1 MKCCKCGTQ
10 ITDDSVFCPHCGSKQ
25 TAGSSTSNNSWFT
38 PANNLDDSPIV
49 ERSHTQPTEVP
60 VAASSFIKPVKGIK
74 EPSTAKVHAPA
85 TPVTHTDP
93 VKPKPV
99 SPSKP
104 VEPAKPIGK
113 PATHDSHKADSSI
126 ASKMWSKYAIAAIA
140 VVAVIIFIFAAVG
153 SNNKQPSYGGE
164 QIGSTQKDGNYY
176 TVEQARQIISE
187 EGYKLGDDIET
198 KSEDGD
204 FYYKVNLAK
213 EEFNFLT
220 ISGYVEFTAEYDAG
234 RWITHLNPQVNYD
247 WKLSGSWFAETESY
261 DVYMDIKSYT
271 GSNLRLVLE
280 AQYDSTEGG
289 KGSYNEQDQMVT
301 LKFVD
306 DDYREENGIYD
317 VYLYCE
323 VSGGYPMFQLR
334 IDKDTMTI
342 WQLYDSYKAEF
353 VPD

>member
-1 MKCCKCGTQ
+1 MKCCKCGTP
-10 ITDDSVFCPHCGSKQ
+10 ISDDCVFCPHCGSKQ
-25 TAGSSTSNNSWFT
+25 AASSPSSSNSWFS
-38 PANNLDDSPIV
+38 PANNLDDSPVDGRI
-49 ERSHTQPTEVP
+49 HTPPADKP
-60 VAASSFIKPVKGIK
+60 VAASSFIKPVKGVK
-74 EPSTAKVHAPA
+74 EPSTAKVHMPT
-85 TPVTHTDP
+85 TPVTYTNP
-93 VKPKPV
+93 AKPKIV

-113 PATHDSHKADSSI
+113 PATHDTHKAVSSI
-126 ASKMWSKYAIAAIA
+126 ASKMWSKYAIAAFA
-140 VVAVIIFIFAAVG
+140 VVAVIIIIFAVGG

-164 QIGSTQKDGNYY
+164 QIGSAQKDGNYY
-176 TVEQARQIISE
+176 TVEQARQIINE

-234 RWITHLNPQVNYD
+234 RWTTHLNPQVNYD

-289 KGSYNEQDQMVT
+289 KGSYDEQDQMVT

-306 DDYREENGIYD
+306 DDYRQENGIYD

-334 IDKDTMTI
+334 INKDTMTI
-342 WQLYDSYKAEF
+342 WQLYDSYHAEF
-353 VPD
+353 KPN

>member
-1 MKCCKCGTQ
+1 MKCCKCGTL

-25 TAGSSTSNNSWFT
+25 TAGSSPSSNSWFT

-49 ERSHTQPTEVP
+49 ERSHPQPTEVP
-60 VAASSFIKPVKGIK
+60 VAASSFIMPVKGIK
-74 EPSTAKVHAPA
+74 EPSTTKVHAPA
-85 TPVTHTDP
+85 TPVTHADSA
-93 VKPKPV
+93 KPKPV

-104 VEPAKPIGK
+104 VEPAKPISK
-113 PATHDSHKADSSI
+113 PATHDSHKANSNI
-126 ASKMWSKYAIAAIA
+126 ASNMWSKYAIAAIA
-140 VVAVIIFIFAAVG
+140 VVAVIVIIFAAVG

-176 TVEQARQIISE
+176 SVEQARQVIAE
-187 EGYKLGDDIET
+187 DGYKLGEDVET
-198 KSEDGD
+198 QSEDGN

-220 ISGYVEFTAEYDAG
+220 ISGQIEFTAEYDAG
-234 RWITHLNPQVNYD
+234 RWITRINPQVNYD

-289 KGSYNEQDQMVT
+289 KGSYNEQDQMVS
-301 LKFVD
+301 LRFVED
-306 DDYREENGIYD
+306 DSGQGNGMYD

-353 VPD
+353 VPN

>member
-1 MKCCKCGTQ
+1 MKCCICGTQ

-25 TAGSSTSNNSWFT
+25 TAGCSPSSNSWFT
-38 PANNLDDSPIV
+38 PANNLDDSPIA
-49 ERSHTQPTEVP
+49 ERSHTKPTEAP
-60 VAASSFIKPVKGIK
+60 VAASSFIKPVKGIN
-74 EPSTAKVHAPA
+74 EPSTTKVHAPA
-85 TPVTHTDP
+85 TPVTHADP
-93 VKPKPV
+93 AKPKPV

-104 VEPAKPIGK
+104 VEPVKPIGK

-126 ASKMWSKYAIAAIA
+126 TSKMWSKYAVAAIA
-140 VVAVIIFIFAAVG
+140 VVAVIIIVFVAVG

-204 FYYKVNLAK
+204 FFYKVNLAK

-289 KGSYNEQDQMVT
+289 KGSYNQQDQMVT

-306 DDYREENGIYD
+306 DDYRQENGIYD

-353 VPD
+353 DPD